1 MPETI
6 PQIRPSFNRSPP
18 PRDPPRVAQ
27 CGHGALVQ
35 RELMDRS
42 GLIDWLT
49 GRLPDPRHPSSIR
62 YPLSDLLRT
71 RLLLLGQGWRDQSDA
86 DRLRQDPSLRVASQ
100 TRRGTAA
107 LEEGHGLASQ
117 PTLSRLLDTL
127 SREENLPVL
136 HQAVTE
142 LACRRI
148 EMIEGQRRKPGKKTP
163 RKKRRKKTMYLGR
176 GRSPGRGPW
185 ASPGKRMERIL
196 SPADVPR
203 VGGELCRGRGT

>member
-1 MPETI
+1 ME
-6 PQIRPSFNRSPP
+6 
-18 PRDPPRVAQ
+18 
-27 CGHGALVQ
+27 
-35 RELMDRS
+35 RS

-49 GRLPDPRHPSSIR
+49 ERLHDPRHPSSIR

-127 SREENLPVL
+127 SREENLWSC
-136 HQAVTE
+136 T
-142 LACRRI
+142 RR
-148 EMIEGQRRKPGKKTP
+148 
-163 RKKRRKKTMYLGR
+163 
-176 GRSPGRGPW
+176 
-185 ASPGKRMERIL
+185 
-196 SPADVPR
+196 
-203 VGGELCRGRGT
+203 

>member
-1 MPETI
+1 M
-6 PQIRPSFNRSPP
+6 
-18 PRDPPRVAQ
+18 
-27 CGHGALVQ
+27 Q
-35 RELMDRS
+35 RELMERS

-49 GRLPDPRHPSSIR
+49 ERLHDPRHPSSIR

-107 LEEGHGLASQ
+107 LEEGQGLASQ

-127 SREENLPVL
+127 SREENLSVL

-148 EMIEGQRRKPGKKTP
+148 EMIEGRRRKRGKRP
-163 RKKRRKKTMYLGR
+163 HGRRDGKRRCTWTWTVSRSRSIGHPPGSEWNGYYRQRMYHGLV
-176 GRSPGRGPW
+176 
-185 ASPGKRMERIL
+185 ASCAETGDLIDGEIFREPATWGKRR
-196 SPADVPR
+196 
-203 VGGELCRGRGT
+203 

>member
-6 PQIRPSFNRSPP
+6 PQIRPSFNRSLRLETRPELLSA
-18 PRDPPRVAQ
+18 DT
-27 CGHGALVQ
+27 GALVQ
-35 RELMDRS
+35 RELMERS

-49 GRLPDPRHPSSIR
+49 GRLHDPRHPSSIR

-148 EMIEGQRRKPGKKTP
+148 EMIEGRGENGGKRPHGRRDG
-163 RKKRRKKTMYLGR
+163 KRRCTWTWTVS
-176 GRSPGRGPW
+176 RSRSMGIPREANGTDIIAKGCTTGWWRV
-185 ASPGKRMERIL
+185 
-196 SPADVPR
+196 VPR
-203 VGGELCRGRGT
+203 RGT

>member
-6 PQIRPSFNRSPP
+6 PQIRPSFNRSLRLETRPELLSA
-18 PRDPPRVAQ
+18 DT
-27 CGHGALVQ
+27 GALVQ
-35 RELMDRS
+35 RELMERS

-49 GRLPDPRHPSSIR
+49 ERLHDPRHPSSIR

-148 EMIEGQRRKPGKKTP
+148 EMIEGRRRKRGKKNGG
-163 RKKRRKKTMYLGR
+163 KRRCTWTWTVS
-176 GRSPGRGPW
+176 RSRSMGIPREANGTDTI
-185 ASPGKRMERIL
+185 ASGCTTGWWRV
-196 SPADVPR
+196 VPR
-203 VGGELCRGRGT
+203 RGT

>member
-6 PQIRPSFNRSPP
+6 PQIRPSFNRSLRLETRPELLSA
-18 PRDPPRVAQ
+18 DT
-27 CGHGALVQ
+27 GALVQ

-49 GRLPDPRHPSSIR
+49 ERLHDPRHPSSIR

-107 LEEGHGLASQ
+107 LEEGQGLASQ

-127 SREENLPVL
+127 RASRQIAEDDVL
-136 HQAVTE
+136 DPRLV
-142 LACRRI
+142 
-148 EMIEGQRRKPGKKTP
+148 MPPPGSQGI
-163 RKKRRKKTMYLGR
+163 LGR
-176 GRSPGRGPW
+176 GGGQTRVSGVGHEGREGQHPESGGRPPQHLAPGECGWEWRRWGGRERRHRRSGYNR
-185 ASPGKRMERIL
+185 
-196 SPADVPR
+196 
-203 VGGELCRGRGT
+203 